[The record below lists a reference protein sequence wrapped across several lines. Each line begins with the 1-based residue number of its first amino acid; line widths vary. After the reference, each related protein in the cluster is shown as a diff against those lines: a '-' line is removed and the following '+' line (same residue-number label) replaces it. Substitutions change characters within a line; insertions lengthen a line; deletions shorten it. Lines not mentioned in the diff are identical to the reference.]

1 MSPATPLPMISQAA
15 TTYAIALG
23 SNRRGRH
30 GSPEREIVA
39 ALEALGG
46 VVARSPT
53 VASAPLGPSN
63 RRYANA
69 VALIETPEDP
79 ATLLVR
85 LKDIERAFGR
95 RPGRRWGRRVIDLDI
110 ILWSGGAWSS
120 PGLTVPHAAFRTRSF
135 VLAPLVGLVPKWR
148 DPLTGRTIRQLA
160 HLVDPKRP
168 RD

>member
-1 MSPATPLPMISQAA
+1 MSPATPLPPIASPA
-15 TTYAIALG
+15 TTYVIALG

-30 GSPEREIVA
+30 GAPEREIAA
-39 ALEALGG
+39 ALTALGD

-79 ATLLVR
+79 AALLVR
-85 LKDIERAFGR
+85 LKQIERRFGR
-95 RPGRRWGRRVIDLDI
+95 RAGRRWGSRVIDLDI
-110 ILWSGGAWSS
+110 ILWSGGAWTS
-120 PGLTVPHAAFRTRSF
+120 PGLVVPHVAYRTRGF
-135 VLAPLVGLVPKWR
+135 VLAPLAGLVPAWR
-148 DPLTGRTIRQLA
+148 DPRTGRTIRQLA
-160 HLVDPKRP
+160 QLVDRRRP

>member
-1 MSPATPLPMISQAA
+1 MSPATPLPPIARPAA
-15 TTYAIALG
+15 TYVIALG

-30 GSPEREIVA
+30 GAPEREIAA
-39 ALEALGG
+39 ALATLGD

-85 LKDIERAFGR
+85 LKQIERRFGR
-95 RPGRRWGRRVIDLDI
+95 RAGRRWGSRVIDLDI
-110 ILWSGGAWSS
+110 ILWSGGAWTS
-120 PGLTVPHAAFRTRSF
+120 PGLVVPHAAYRTRGF
-135 VLAPLVGLVPKWR
+135 VLAPLSGLVPAWR
-148 DPLTGRTIRQLA
+148 DPRTGRTIRQLA
-160 HLVDPKRP
+160 QLVDRRRP

>member
-1 MSPATPLPMISQAA
+1 MSPATPLPPIARSAS
-15 TTYAIALG
+15 TYVIALG

-30 GSPEREIVA
+30 GAPEREIAA
-39 ALEALGG
+39 ALKALGD
-46 VVARSPT
+46 VVTRSPT

-85 LKDIERAFGR
+85 LKQIERRFGR
-95 RPGRRWGRRVIDLDI
+95 RAGRRWGSRVIDLDI
-110 ILWSGGAWSS
+110 ILWSEGEWTS
-120 PGLTVPHAAFRTRSF
+120 PGLVVPHAAYRTRGF
-135 VLAPLVGLVPKWR
+135 VLAPLAGLVPAWR
-148 DPLTGRTIRQLA
+148 DPRTGRTIRQLA
-160 HLVDPKRP
+160 QLVDRRRP

>member
-1 MSPATPLPMISQAA
+1 MSPVTPLPPIASPAT
-15 TTYAIALG
+15 TYVIALG

-30 GSPEREIVA
+30 GAPEREIAA
-39 ALEALGG
+39 ALTALGD

-79 ATLLVR
+79 AALLVR
-85 LKDIERAFGR
+85 LKQIERRFGR
-95 RPGRRWGRRVIDLDI
+95 RAGRRWGSCVIDLDI
-110 ILWSGGAWSS
+110 ILWSGGAWTS
-120 PGLTVPHAAFRTRSF
+120 PGLVVPHAAYRTRGF
-135 VLAPLVGLVPKWR
+135 VLAPLAGLVPAWR
-148 DPLTGRTIRQLA
+148 DPRTGRTIRQLA
-160 HLVDPKRP
+160 QLVDRRRP

>member
-1 MSPATPLPMISQAA
+1 MSPATPLPPIARPA
-15 TTYAIALG
+15 TTYVIALG

-30 GSPEREIVA
+30 GAPEREIAA
-39 ALEALGG
+39 ALTALGD

-69 VALIETPEDP
+69 VALIETSEDP

-85 LKDIERAFGR
+85 LKQIERRFGR
-95 RPGRRWGRRVIDLDI
+95 RAGRRWGSRVIDLDI
-110 ILWSGGAWSS
+110 ILWSGGAWTS
-120 PGLTVPHAAFRTRSF
+120 PGLVVPHAAYRTRGF
-135 VLAPLVGLVPKWR
+135 VLAPLAGLVPAWR
-148 DPLTGRTIRQLA
+148 DPHTGRTIRQLA
-160 HLVDPKRP
+160 QLVDRRRP

>member
-1 MSPATPLPMISQAA
+1 MSPATPLPPIARPAS
-15 TTYAIALG
+15 TYVIALG

-30 GSPEREIVA
+30 GAPEREIAA
-39 ALEALGG
+39 ALATLGD

-69 VALIETPEDP
+69 VALIETSEDP

-85 LKDIERAFGR
+85 LKQIERRFGR
-95 RPGRRWGRRVIDLDI
+95 RAGRRWGSRVIDLDI
-110 ILWSGGAWSS
+110 ILWSEGEWTS
-120 PGLTVPHAAFRTRSF
+120 PGLVARHAAYRTRGF
-135 VLAPLVGLVPKWR
+135 VLAPLAGLVPAWR
-148 DPLTGRTIRQLA
+148 DPRTGRTIRQLA
-160 HLVDPKRP
+160 QLVDRRRP